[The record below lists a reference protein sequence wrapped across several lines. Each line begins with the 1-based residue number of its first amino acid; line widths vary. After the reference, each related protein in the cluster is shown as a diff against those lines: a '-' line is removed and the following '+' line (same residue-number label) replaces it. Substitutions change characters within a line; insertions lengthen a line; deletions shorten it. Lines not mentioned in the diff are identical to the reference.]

1 MSLPREVARAPIPRP
16 VRRSIRSS
24 LSATYHAIRWPFRT
38 PLYRDIMRCESR
50 KTDATVRELKGFEEL
65 EESAW
70 SGLETLA
77 YQMVKRFRPKV
88 IVELGTHMGL
98 SALAMGLA
106 LRDLGE
112 GGKLY
117 AVDCW
122 EGDPQAGFYGDE
134 VYRTFLG
141 RIEQLKLGS
150 IILPLKMYFDEALN
164 HVEKPID
171 LLHIDGLHTWEAVNH
186 DFDTFG
192 PLVRPGGLVIFHD
205 VNSAW
210 ADLRRFWEGMEQTH
224 DVHTIPYSNGLGILR
239 TKRK

>member
-1 MSLPREVARAPIPRP
+1 M
-16 VRRSIRSS
+16 
-24 LSATYHAIRWPFRT
+24 
-38 PLYRDIMRCESR
+38 
-50 KTDATVRELKGFEEL
+50 
-65 EESAW
+65 
-70 SGLETLA
+70 
-77 YQMVKRFRPKV
+77 
-88 IVELGTHMGL
+88 
-98 SALAMGLA
+98 
-106 LRDLGE
+106 
-112 GGKLY
+112 
-117 AVDCW
+117 DCW

-205 VNSAW
+205 VNRPGPTSAASGKAW
-210 ADLRRFWEGMEQTH
+210 SRRTTSTPSPTPTAWGSYARSGSEPPPRRPAAPRVSIIPAKGRDGVEILNFSPSLRVQAVR
-224 DVHTIPYSNGLGILR
+224 
-239 TKRK
+239 